1 MRSSDLSD
9 VNDAQTELE
18 SSDTLTG
25 KMQDGSEETVV
36 LGADPLSLAQQKAIN
51 DPRFRWYIVNTY
63 TGSEETVKTT
73 LRERVERARLED
85 KFGEIFVPKMVVEKV
100 LKSGKKKY
108 VDKTTYP
115 GYLIVQ
121 MELNDDTMGCV
132 TSTPK
137 VTGFVGNR
145 RHPRPM
151 PDSEVLRLLSP
162 GHNTG
167 EVASEKTVAGYK
179 KGDEV
184 KVIDGPFTNFDGV
197 VDEVRPEKMKVKV
210 LVSIFGRETPV
221 ELSFSQVK
229 KNT

>member
-1 MRSSDLSD
+1 MQASDSD
-9 VNDAQTELE
+9 ENEALDQTTVDISGEQAAVGAFDE
-18 SSDTLTG
+18 TQLTP
-25 KMQDGSEETVV
+25 T
-36 LGADPLSLAQQKAIN
+36 QQKAVN

-63 TGSEETVKTT
+63 TGSEETVRAS
-73 LRERVERARLED
+73 LQERVERARLEE
-85 KFGEIFVPKMVVEKV
+85 KFGDIFVPKMVVEKV

-115 GYLIVQ
+115 GYVIVQ

-162 GHNTG
+162 NMAMAETQ
-167 EVASEKTVAGYK
+167 SERTVAQYK

-184 KVIDGPFTNFDGV
+184 KVTDGPFTNFDGI